1 LKAFFSSNGWKIFQS
16 FEKQFNCA
24 GVCKVPLF
32 YMTKDLS
39 AGVPA
44 QSCDT
49 AMINKVAGN
58 VGAGAVAVVT
68 GLIMLSMFGASFPLC
83 TGMCDPNSAL
93 G

>member
-16 FEKQFNCA
+16 FEKQFSCA

-83 TGMCDPNSAL
+83 TGKSDPNSAM